1 MRKTKRDFLIEVL
14 MPFASGSSALA
25 AGYLL
30 ASNTWLGMYNW
41 FYAACLL
48 LYIFLGWTFWLPH
61 KAAIRQHYRGQIPL
75 SIELRIAATCC
86 GIGGAITG
94 LFLGSLFIN

>member
-1 MRKTKRDFLIEVL
+1 MRKTKKDFLIEVL
-14 MPFASGSSALA
+14 VPFVSGSSALA
-25 AGYLL
+25 AGCML
-30 ASNTWLGMYNW
+30 ASNTWLGLYNW

-61 KAAIRQHYRGQIPL
+61 KEAIRQQYRGQIPL
-75 SIELRIAATCC
+75 SVELRIAATCC
-86 GIGGAITG
+86 GIGGGITG